1 MVPAADA
8 SQTSLGHA
16 AAADGHE
23 AWPGPQMNSIPA
35 EKHFIAHVEEL
46 TREID
51 AANELDERLQTS
63 RQELLMEGYSRALE
77 LEGRRRQWRVR
88 RRELADLP
96 APNADQLRELAS
108 LARSEAQ
115 LGRRERRLRAT
126 LARLRESG
134 RDPPSQPITR

>member
-1 MVPAADA
+1 
-8 SQTSLGHA
+8 
-16 AAADGHE
+16 
-23 AWPGPQMNSIPA
+23 MNSVPT
-35 EKHFIAHVEEL
+35 EKHFIARVEGL

-63 RQELLMEGYSRALE
+63 RQELLMEGYSQALE
-77 LEGRRRQWRVR
+77 LEGKRRRLRVR

-108 LARSEAQ
+108 LARREAQ
-115 LGRRERRLRAT
+115 FCRRERRLRGT

-134 RDPPSQPITR
+134 RDLPPQPITR